1 LLTYLNHGRLG
12 ESLPVHH
19 RRQEVGHSI
28 RFAGGGKALEGTR
41 SALQLGVFL
50 ARGRQRG
57 RGIRRDLVGAG
68 VCLLVVHFSSSGLC
82 HAQCGGDDRLSN
94 EHQGIQKRGPFDE
107 LDRKGGVCHQ
117 IRLRLAQEARPEQMG
132 ISSCLIT
139 RMESPPRDLQGR
151 RPHNP
156 PDLRRWH
163 AGQVG
168 QIGIGHA
175 LRQWDVCEDLEFAQ
189 PLETSE

>member
-1 LLTYLNHGRLG
+1 MLTYLNHGRLA

-19 RRQEVGHSI
+19 GRHKVGHSI
-28 RFAGGGKALEGTR
+28 RFAGGPKALEGAR

-57 RGIRRDLVGAG
+57 RGIRRNLVGAG

-94 EHQGIQKRGPFDE
+94 EHQGIQKRGPFDK
-107 LDRKGGVCHQ
+107 LDRKRGVRHQ
-117 IRLRLAQEARPEQMG
+117 IRLRLAQEAFPEQIG
-132 ISSCLIT
+132 ISNCLIT
-139 RMESPPRDLQGR
+139 RMESPPRDLHGR
-151 RPHNP
+151 RPHDP

-163 AGQVG
+163 AGQLD

-175 LRQWDVCEDLEFAQ
+175 LC
-189 PLETSE
+189 